1 MLSGIKT
8 GKKKRKRPA
17 PVASAPPAVADDCLP
32 STATTAVA
40 AASSTQNNNR
50 SAADALR
57 SSLLGGAGGGGG
69 VATHHDDNRSNANA
83 LAKKIDARVAAYK
96 KSNETTI
103 QSLESRGRI
112 SQDTFTSTT
121 TTGTDPHEHDTIVIN
136 TKIPT
141 NKDIHQHETEHG
153 VRFNSRGKLSRHA
166 HTTLRQ
172 KTDEEMTIQQMVA
185 QERNNNNN
193 NTSSG
198 AGGMDEIY
206 ARNIH
211 KMGKNFKA
219 LDKIMGTNSKSG
231 ADEEDYGQETSQLVS
246 SLYSNNDDKYSPAQ
260 LAMKQQSKEIAQHD
274 ALAKW
279 KSKSWWWLESPSF
292 KKQYLIALGDRVSL
306 VMVPTHLALNQ
317 EPSSSSLASASSSS
331 SSSCWNGGQC
341 YIVPLPHCESFVG
354 LDEEVWS
361 EVHRFQQSLRNMF
374 RREGREVLF
383 LETVTRTSRGGGGG
397 GCGGGL
403 ALQAKM
409 EVIPVPRR
417 VERDAPLFFKSAL
430 SEVAQE
436 WGTHGQKPIVL
447 NDKKTLRNSV
457 PRGFPYFYIGWEGG
471 GFVQM
476 IENEDDGDDDNNG
489 MRGSGGSKSFG
500 RDFGIDTIAGMMELD
515 PVRFQRSRQRSSD
528 GDRSAI
534 LKFCDKWK
542 PFDWTLELDG

>member
-17 PVASAPPAVADDCLP
+17 PGASAPPAAAA
-32 STATTAVA
+32 SSHSTAVA
-40 AASSTQNNNR
+40 AAPPTQNNR

-57 SSLLGGAGGGGG
+57 ASLLGGGGCGGG
-69 VATHHDDNRSNANA
+69 VATQHDECNHSNAQ
-83 LAKKIDARVAAYK
+83 AKLDARVSAY
-96 KSNETTI
+96 KSNESTI
-103 QSLESRGRI
+103 QSFEKRGRI
-112 SQDTFTSTT
+112 SQETLSTNR
-121 TTGTDPHEHDTIVIN
+121 DDDNDNNDTIVIN

-141 NKDIHQHETEHG
+141 NKDIHQHEKEHG

-172 KTDEEMTIQQMVA
+172 KTEEEMTIQQMVA
-185 QERNNNNN
+185 QERN
-193 NTSSG
+193 TPSSSSG
-198 AGGMDEIY
+198 GGMDEIY
-206 ARNIH
+206 AKNIH

-219 LDKIMGTNSKSG
+219 LEKIMGTNSKSG

-260 LAMKQQSKEIAQHD
+260 LAMKQKSQEIAQHD

-292 KKQYLIALGDRVSL
+292 NKQYLIALGDRVSL
-306 VMVPTHLALNQ
+306 VMCPTHLALNQ
-317 EPSSSSLASASSSS
+317 EPSSSSSS
-331 SSSCWNGGQC
+331 WTGGQC
-341 YIVPLPHCESFVG
+341 FIVPLPHCESFVG
-354 LDEEVWS
+354 LDEEVWQ

-397 GCGGGL
+397 GGL
-403 ALQAKM
+403 GLQAKM

-447 NDKKTLRNSV
+447 NDKKTLRNAV
-457 PRGFPYFYIGWEGG
+457 PKGFPYFYIGWEGG

-476 IENEDDGDDDNNG
+476 IENEDDGDDDDDNGGSVG
-489 MRGSGGSKSFG
+489 MRASGGSKSFG

-515 PVRFQRSRQRSSD
+515 PPVRFQRRQRSSD

>member
-17 PVASAPPAVADDCLP
+17 PAASA
-32 STATTAVA
+32 A
-40 AASSTQNNNR
+40 AASSPSTAAATAAPSAENNR

-57 SSLLGGAGGGGG
+57 SSLLSGVGGG
-69 VATHHDDNRSNANA
+69 VATKYDDGNRSNAQ
-83 LAKKIDARVAAYK
+83 AKLDARVSAYK
-96 KSNETTI
+96 SNDSVI
-103 QSLESRGRI
+103 QSFEKRGRI
-112 SQDTFTSTT
+112 S
-121 TTGTDPHEHDTIVIN
+121 TDPHPHDNGNSDTVVIN

-141 NKDIHQHETEHG
+141 NKDIHQHEKEHG

-172 KTDEEMTIQQMVA
+172 KTEEDMTIQQMVA
-185 QERNNNNN
+185 QERN
-193 NTSSG
+193 SSG
-198 AGGMDEIY
+198 GGMDEIY
-206 ARNIH
+206 AKNIH

-219 LDKIMGTNSKSG
+219 LEKIMGTNSKSG

-260 LAMKQQSKEIAQHD
+260 LAMKQKSQQIAQHD

-292 KKQYLIALGDRVSL
+292 NKQYLIALGDKVSL
-306 VMVPTHLALNQ
+306 VMTPTHLALNQ
-317 EPSSSSLASASSSS
+317 EPSSSS
-331 SSSCWNGGQC
+331 WNGGQC
-341 YIVPLPHCESFVG
+341 FLVPLPHCESFVG

-361 EVHRFQQSLRNMF
+361 EVYRFQQSLRSMF

-383 LETVTRTSRGGGGG
+383 LETVTRTSRGGGLG
-397 GCGGGL
+397 
-403 ALQAKM
+403 LQAKL

-447 NDKKTLRNSV
+447 NDEKTLRNSV
-457 PRGFPYFYIGWEGG
+457 PRGFPYFYVGWEGG

-476 IENEDDGDDDNNG
+476 IENEDDGDDDDNGGSVG
-489 MRGSGGSKSFG
+489 MRASGGSKSF
-500 RDFGIDTIAGMMELD
+500 RNDFGIDTIAGMMELD
-515 PVRFQRSRQRSSD
+515 PVRFQRRQRSAD

>member
-17 PVASAPPAVADDCLP
+17 PEASAPPAAADCLP
-32 STATTAVA
+32 PTTAA
-40 AASSTQNNNR
+40 AASSPPNNNR

-57 SSLLGGAGGGGG
+57 SSLLGGGGSGVETHYGG
-69 VATHHDDNRSNANA
+69 NRSNA
-83 LAKKIDARVAAYK
+83 LAKLDARVAAY

-103 QSLESRGRI
+103 QSFEKRGRI
-112 SQDTFTSTT
+112 SQEAA
-121 TTGTDPHEHDTIVIN
+121 TDPHDNSNHETIVIN

-141 NKDIHQHETEHG
+141 NKDIHQHEKEHG

-172 KTDEEMTIQQMVA
+172 KTDEEMTIQEMVA
-185 QERNNNNN
+185 QERN
-193 NTSSG
+193 TPSSSSV
-198 AGGMDEIY
+198 GGMDEIY
-206 ARNIH
+206 AKNIH

-219 LDKIMGTNSKSG
+219 LEKIMGTNSKSG

-260 LAMKQQSKEIAQHD
+260 LAMKQKSKEIAQHD

-292 KKQYLIALGDRVSL
+292 NKQYLIALGDKVSL

-317 EPSSSSLASASSSS
+317 EPSSSSSSSS
-331 SSSCWNGGQC
+331 WNGGQC
-341 YIVPLPHCESFVG
+341 FIVPLPHCESFVG

-361 EVHRFQQSLRNMF
+361 EVYRFQQSLRNMF

-383 LETVTRTSRGGGGG
+383 LETVTRISRGGGLG
-397 GCGGGL
+397 
-403 ALQAKM
+403 LQAKM

-436 WGTHGQKPIVL
+436 WGTHGQKPIIL
-447 NDKKTLRNSV
+447 NDNKTLRNSV
-457 PRGFPYFYIGWEGG
+457 PRGFPYFYVGWEGG

-489 MRGSGGSKSFG
+489 MQASGGSKSFG

-515 PVRFQRSRQRSSD
+515 PVRFQRRQRSPD

>member
-8 GKKKRKRPA
+8 GKKKRKRTA
-17 PVASAPPAVADDCLP
+17 PEAFAPPAAADCLP
-32 STATTAVA
+32 STTAVA
-40 AASSTQNNNR
+40 AASSTQNNR
-50 SAADALR
+50 SAADAFR
-57 SSLLGGAGGGGG
+57 SSLLGGGGD
-69 VATHHDDNRSNANA
+69 VAATHPVDNRSNAQ
-83 LAKKIDARVAAYK
+83 AKLDARVAAY

-103 QSLESRGRI
+103 QSFESRGRI
-112 SQDTFTSTT
+112 SLDTKTSTT
-121 TTGTDPHEHDTIVIN
+121 DPHNTIVIN

-141 NKDIHQHETEHG
+141 NKDIHQHEKEHG

-185 QERNNNNN
+185 QERNN
-193 NTSSG
+193 TSSG

-206 ARNIH
+206 AKNIH

-246 SLYSNNDDKYSPAQ
+246 SLYSSNDDKYSPAQ
-260 LAMKQQSKEIAQHD
+260 LAMKQKSKEIAQHD

-292 KKQYLIALGDRVSL
+292 NKQYLIALGDKVSL

-317 EPSSSSLASASSSS
+317 NQEPSSSSS
-331 SSSCWNGGQC
+331 WNGGQC

-361 EVHRFQQSLRNMF
+361 EVHRFQQSLRNVF

-383 LETVTRTSRGGGGG
+383 LETVTRTSRGGG
-397 GCGGGL
+397 L

-409 EVIPVPRR
+409 EVIPVPPR

-436 WGTHGQKPIVL
+436 WGAHGQKPIVL

-489 MRGSGGSKSFG
+489 LRASGGSKSFG

-515 PVRFQRSRQRSSD
+515 PVRFQRRQRSSD